1 MIAFDTDIHAVAGLL
16 KRYFREL
23 PDPLFTEEL
32 YMSFVQGLGEEEI
45 SFRHRQRIKLERT
58 VRAVGCRSAGSEHWQ
73 LKPRALSSLSN
84 D

>member
-32 YMSFVQGLGEEEI
+32 YMSFVQGLGEEGI
-45 SFRHRQRIKLERT
+45 VLKKTHD
-58 VRAVGCRSAGSEHWQ
+58 RSKSCW
-73 LKPRALSSLSN
+73 L
-84 D
+84 